1 VRDSEQMMYKLRLRR
16 LIEELLDADLLQVD
30 YEESEEEP
38 GTATRQ
44 PTKRLNLVAR
54 YIPA

>member
-1 VRDSEQMMYKLRLRR
+1 MMYKLRLRR